1 MSKAE
6 LNNTFKALH
15 KEFKAQVK
23 SKLLP
28 LLEKQLASYLDD
40 TITEFKFD
48 IGFND
53 AADGD
58 CYIEDVAVKITEPA
72 PKTIV
77 FKVNEEVWIEELK
90 EKATIKEINGRTYK
104 VHIAK
109 IDTLADMPKEYISKM
124 HDENK
129 IERDEEGFTFCCE
142 VPVDLEMHASKIN
155 DAIQGIDPEIYRA
168 LFHGMR
174 EDVTLYVSKKGIR
187 VKN

>member
-6 LNNTFKALH
+6 LNSTFKALH
-15 KEFKAQVK
+15 TEFKTQVK
-23 SKLLP
+23 AKLLP
-28 LLEKQLASYLDD
+28 LLEKQLSSYLND

-48 IGFND
+48 IGFNND
-53 AADGD
+53 GDGD
-58 CYIEDVAVKITEPA
+58 CYIEDVEVKIAEPPA
-72 PKTIV
+72 KTIV

-129 IERDEEGFTFCCE
+129 IERDEEGFTYCCE
-142 VPVDLEMHASKIN
+142 VPPNLETHANKIN
-155 DAIQGIDPEIYRA
+155 DAIQDIDPEIYYA

-187 VKN
+187 AK